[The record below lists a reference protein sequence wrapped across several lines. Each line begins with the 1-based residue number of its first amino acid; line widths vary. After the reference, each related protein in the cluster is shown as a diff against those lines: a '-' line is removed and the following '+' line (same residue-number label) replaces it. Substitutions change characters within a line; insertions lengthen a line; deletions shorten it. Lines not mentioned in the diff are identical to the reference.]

1 MTDSKVLAWIL
12 LILVVGAVIFSVVS
26 MFHGR
31 LEQAMLFTPLLFV
44 LYIFGLGVHKKIDN
58 SPGEQEPESEDE
70 EQENSSDREK

>member
-12 LILVVGAVIFSVVS
+12 LILVIGAVIFSAVS

-44 LYIFGLGVHKKIDN
+44 VYIFGIGMHKKNDH
-58 SPGEQEPESEDE
+58 SQSEEPQSEDE
-70 EQENSSDREK
+70 EYKASHDREK

>member
-58 SPGEQEPESEDE
+58 SPGEQEPEGEDE

>member
-12 LILVVGAVIFSVVS
+12 LILVIGAVIFSVVS

-44 LYIFGLGVHKKIDN
+44 VYIFGIGVHKKSDTSQSN
-58 SPGEQEPESEDE
+58 EKPQSEDE
-70 EQENSSDREK
+70 EHKASPDQEE

>member
-26 MFHGR
+26 MYHGR

-58 SPGEQEPESEDE
+58 SNSKKEPESEDE
-70 EQENSSDREK
+70 EREEPTDQDK

>member
-58 SPGEQEPESEDE
+58 RPGQDEPESEDE

>member
-26 MFHGR
+26 MFQGR

-44 LYIFGLGVHKKIDN
+44 LYIFGLGVHKKNDN